1 MPERYSGVKVE
12 RNYQK
17 EIFKLIQSM
26 TGESNIMAVPKI
38 FLEIVG
44 DLETGVFLSQLVYL
58 TDKGSR
64 EDGFIY
70 KTVGEWKDDL
80 FLSEYSIRKSKKM
93 LEEMGLIE
101 TKVMKAN
108 GSPTVHYRVNK
119 DALAETILRMHS
131 LETLNSQEPNVES
144 EVSITKTTTE
154 TTTYIKPSFRNCES
168 SDDEIKPKKE
178 KKVFDRD
185 SNPHKLARLLAVCIQ
200 DNKPDASFP
209 ETTIQSWAD
218 EIDKLIRLDKA
229 KVDDIA
235 EVIQWCQK
243 DDFWKA
249 NILSGKA
256 LRKQFLRLSIKAL
269 QK

>member
-1 MPERYSGVKVE
+1 MPERYSGVKVDYSF
-12 RNYQK
+12 N
-17 EIFKLIQSM
+17 
-26 TGESNIMAVPKI
+26 SNVAKIYGVDEAV
-38 FLEIVG
+38 
-44 DLETGVFLSQLVYL
+44 
-58 TDKGSR
+58 
-64 EDGFIY
+64 FIHNMY
-70 KTVGEWKDDL
+70 WWIAKN
-80 FLSEYSIRKSKKM
+80 
-93 LEEMGLIE
+93 
-101 TKVMKAN
+101 KAN
-108 GSPTVHYRVNK
+108 GKHFYDGKTWTYNSMQAFTELFPFWTRRQVERIIRNLKEKGAIQIGNYNK
-119 DALAETILRMHS
+119 VGFDRTSWYSLSET
-131 LETLNSQEPNVES
+131 VES
-144 EVSITKTTTE
+144 IYANGEPHFTE
-154 TTTYIKPSFRNCES
+154 RCNGNNETVEPIPDIKPDGKLTDIKPSCRNCES

-200 DNKPDASFP
+200 DNKPDASFS